1 MFDSEEVITGNNFA
15 NQANFIFSQEVSK
28 DIFQE
33 DNNKIVIA
41 DNEEKLLYI
50 SKSISLRK

>member
-50 SKSISLRK
+50 SINKFERK